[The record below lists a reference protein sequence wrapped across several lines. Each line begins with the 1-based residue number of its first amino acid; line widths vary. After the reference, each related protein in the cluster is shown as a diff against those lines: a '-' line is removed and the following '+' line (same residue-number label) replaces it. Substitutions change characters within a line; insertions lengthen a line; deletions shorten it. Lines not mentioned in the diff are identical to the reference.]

1 MHKIYIK
8 KLKQF
13 RLGILRSSTLV
24 LSIYTIYNF
33 GLVLRS
39 KPVTQ
44 GLFKCLKRQFGTT
57 YLRMDQVKFV
67 EDRL

>member
-1 MHKIYIK
+1 MYKIYIK

-24 LSIYTIYNF
+24 LSVYTIYNF

-44 GLFKCLKRQFGTT
+44 
-57 YLRMDQVKFV
+57 
-67 EDRL
+67 